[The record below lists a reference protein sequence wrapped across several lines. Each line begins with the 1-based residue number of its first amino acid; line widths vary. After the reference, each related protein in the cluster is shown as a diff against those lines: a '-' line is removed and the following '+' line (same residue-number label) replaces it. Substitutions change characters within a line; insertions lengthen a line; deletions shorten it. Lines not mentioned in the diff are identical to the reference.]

1 MADKTIGDLTQAESI
16 GSEDLFVLQHNSE
29 AKKLKGAQLVKY
41 AQDAVGA
48 QVTAATQ
55 AAENAAA
62 AKTGAES
69 AQTEAQAAR
78 DAILN
83 MIVEAITL
91 ESGAA
96 ATVDK
101 SLVDAV
107 YKLTFGLPRGEKG
120 APGATGPA
128 NTLAI
133 GTVTKG
139 TEAAA
144 TITGAAPNQTLNLV
158 LPKGDKGD
166 TGSNFTIL
174 GYFDTVAAL
183 QAAVPN
189 PKAGDAYGV
198 GTAAPYDIYIWDS
211 VHSKWVNN
219 GNLQGNADFVISEIP
234 KGRMR
239 GDVDGDGKITENDQ
253 TQMNNHIAGT
263 ITLTGADFW
272 CADVNVNN
280 VVDDSDATQIKRYI
294 SGKTN
299 GLTGVPWF
307 ADYYNNWTYHK
318 VDAASGY
325 WTTEL
330 SIPDI
335 TAETEGSI
343 TWGGAGFA
351 GTFIKAE
358 AFSGGVRIYANRPP
372 IEALPCA
379 VSYHTGTGGQFIIA
393 NTGVSETGAK
403 YVAVSLTASGW
414 SGEKKQTISI
424 PGLKGDAMQQLITST
439 QPSTDIEK
447 YHSAGIRISARDDNT
462 ITFSCETIPTENIE
476 VILVIIPIIGKFE

>member
-16 GSEDLFVLQHNSE
+16 GSEDLFVLQQNSE
-29 AKKLKGAQLVKY
+29 AKKLKGAQLVQY
-41 AQDAVGA
+41 AKDAVGA

-158 LPKGDKGD
+158 LPKGDTGGIGD
-166 TGSNFTIL
+166 PG
-174 GYFDTVAAL
+174 
-183 QAAVPN
+183 
-189 PKAGDAYGV
+189 
-198 GTAAPYDIYIWDS
+198 
-211 VHSKWVNN
+211 
-219 GNLQGNADFVISEIP
+219 P
-234 KGRMR
+234 KGET
-239 GDVDGDGKITENDQ
+239 GNGIASIALKSGTHAPGTTDTYEITFTDGTTFDLLVYN
-253 TQMNNHIAGT
+253 
-263 ITLTGADFW
+263 GAD
-272 CADVNVNN
+272 
-280 VVDDSDATQIKRYI
+280 
-294 SGKTN
+294 
-299 GLTGVPWF
+299 
-307 ADYYNNWTYHK
+307 
-318 VDAASGY
+318 
-325 WTTEL
+325 
-330 SIPDI
+330 
-335 TAETEGSI
+335 
-343 TWGGAGFA
+343 GA
-351 GTFIKAE
+351 
-358 AFSGGVRIYANRPP
+358 
-372 IEALPCA
+372 
-379 VSYHTGTGGQFIIA
+379 
-393 NTGVSETGAK
+393 
-403 YVAVSLTASGW
+403 
-414 SGEKKQTISI
+414 
-424 PGLKGDAMQQLITST
+424 
-439 QPSTDIEK
+439 
-447 YHSAGIRISARDDNT
+447 
-462 ITFSCETIPTENIE
+462 TIPTVTEADN
-476 VILVIIPIIGKFE
+476 GKFLRVVGGVWAAEALTDVSEVGA